1 MTSTGTLELDAQ
13 KFQQALAA
21 DPEAVNRVFSSGSG
35 VAVRMGQYLDDRLS
49 SSGEFAARDERIG
62 SQRRRLEQERDAL
75 DARMVVVQQ
84 RYMKQFTAMDSMLA
98 QLQSTSSYLSQ
109 QLDSLANL
117 ASGANNR

>member
-1 MTSTGTLELDAQ
+1 
-13 KFQQALAA
+13 
-21 DPEAVNRVFSSGSG
+21 
-35 VAVRMGQYLDDRLS
+35 MGQYLDDRLS